1 MSLLLF
7 EWSIYAL
14 ELRPCGSWR

>member
-7 EWSIYAL
+7 EMKFVCL
-14 ELRPCGSWR
+14 F